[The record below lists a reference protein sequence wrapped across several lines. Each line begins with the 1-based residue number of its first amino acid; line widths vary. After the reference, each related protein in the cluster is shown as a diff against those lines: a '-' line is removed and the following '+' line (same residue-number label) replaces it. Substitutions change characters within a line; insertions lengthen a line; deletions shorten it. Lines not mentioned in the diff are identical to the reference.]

1 MTHDTSKPADRPCTR
16 VSKEGFKAAVVTM
29 LKKTEEKTAKWMKW
43 RILGKSESVI
53 RQIGWSF

>member
-1 MTHDTSKPADRPCTR
+1 MHSRSEPADGPCTR
-16 VSKEGFKAAVVTM
+16 VSKEGFKTAVVTM
-29 LKKTEEKTAKWMKW
+29 LKKTEEKTSKWMKW